1 MEERAEVMLTQVP
14 EFFQTVWEDY
24 TIKDQTLYDTKI
36 DILSLDV
43 SNTCRDLA
51 LSFSQYNAYSGIGY
65 GESNFTRGVTEQEAF
80 EDWSITWNNEKR
92 KILVLL
98 KNFNILKITQNQ
110 YDGIVLFNWIT
121 GTANTVSASEGEYD
135 LANSIKLQ
143 QWNTVAN
150 MIKRSKINKS
160 KADIASKIIGL
171 ADYGTY
177 RDRIWLRTQ
186 GIYKM
191 RQQNELKALDSE
203 NLKRARFAYFAE
215 TGNFLPFTPEGI
227 KRDIVNKYND
237 TLSEKRY
244 TADGSTKTFTLT
256 KSPSVYPV
264 EKIKVLV
271 NAKMIQLYFDYT
283 VSGDT
288 LTIKKDLVN
297 GDIVDVT
304 IKI

>member
-1 MEERAEVMLTQVP
+1 MLTQVP

-36 DILSLDV
+36 DVLSLDV
-43 SNTCRDLA
+43 SDTCRDLA

-65 GESNFTRGVTEQEAF
+65 GESNFSRGVTEQEAF
-80 EDWSITWNNEKR
+80 EDWSIIWNNEKK
-92 KILVLL
+92 KILTLL

-121 GTANTVSASEGEYD
+121 GSVNTVSASEGEYD
-135 LANSIKLQ
+135 LSNSIKLQ

-171 ADYGTY
+171 ADYGSY

-215 TGNFLPFTPEGI
+215 TCNFLPFTPEGI
-227 KRDIVNKYND
+227 KRDTVNKYND

-244 TADGSTKTFTLT
+244 TADGSTNTFTLT

-264 EKIKVLV
+264 EKIKVEV
-271 NAKMIQLYFDYT
+271 NAKIIQLYFDYT

-288 LTIKKDLVN
+288 LTITKDLVN
-297 GDIVDVT
+297 GDIIDVT
-304 IKI
+304 NKI

>member
-1 MEERAEVMLTQVP
+1 MLTQVP

-36 DILSLDV
+36 DVLSLDV
-43 SNTCRDLA
+43 SDTCRDLA

-65 GESNFTRGVTEQEAF
+65 GESNFSRGVTEQEAF
-80 EDWSITWNNEKR
+80 EDWSIIWNNEKK
-92 KILVLL
+92 KILTLL

-121 GTANTVSASEGEYD
+121 GSVNTVSASEGEYD
-135 LANSIKLQ
+135 LSNSIKLQ

-171 ADYGTY
+171 ADYGSY

-244 TADGSTKTFTLT
+244 TADGSTNTFTLT

-264 EKIKVLV
+264 EKIKVEV
-271 NAKMIQLYFDYT
+271 NAKIIQLYFDYT

-288 LTIKKDLVN
+288 LTITKDLVN
-297 GDIVDVT
+297 GDIIDVT

>member
-1 MEERAEVMLTQVP
+1 MLTQVP

-36 DILSLDV
+36 DVLSLDV
-43 SNTCRDLA
+43 SDTCRDLA
-51 LSFSQYNAYSGIGY
+51 LSFSTYNAYSGVGY
-65 GESNFTRGVTEQEAF
+65 GESNFIRGITEQEAF
-80 EDWSITWNNEKR
+80 EDWSITWNNEKK
-92 KILVLL
+92 KILTLI
-98 KNFNILKITQNQ
+98 KNFNIVKITQNQ

-121 GTANTVSASEGEYD
+121 GSANTVSASEGQYD

-160 KADIASKIIGL
+160 KADIVSKIIGL
-171 ADYGTY
+171 ADYGGY
-177 RDRIWLRTQ
+177 RNRIWLRTQ

-227 KRDIVNKYND
+227 KRDIVNKYNE
-237 TLSEKRY
+237 TLSQKQY
-244 TADGSTKTFTLT
+244 TADGSTKTFALT
-256 KSPSVYPV
+256 KTASVYPV

-271 NAKMIQLYFDYT
+271 NGNIIQLYFDYT
-283 VSGDT
+283 VSGET
-288 LTIKKDLVN
+288 LTITKDLAN
-297 GDIVDVT
+297 GDIIDTT

>member
-1 MEERAEVMLTQVP
+1 
-14 EFFQTVWEDY
+14 
-24 TIKDQTLYDTKI
+24 
-36 DILSLDV
+36 
-43 SNTCRDLA
+43 
-51 LSFSQYNAYSGIGY
+51 
-65 GESNFTRGVTEQEAF
+65 
-80 EDWSITWNNEKR
+80 
-92 KILVLL
+92 
-98 KNFNILKITQNQ
+98 
-110 YDGIVLFNWIT
+110 
-121 GTANTVSASEGEYD
+121 
-135 LANSIKLQ
+135 
-143 QWNTVAN
+143 
-150 MIKRSKINKS
+150 
-160 KADIASKIIGL
+160 
-171 ADYGTY
+171 
-177 RDRIWLRTQ
+177 
-186 GIYKM
+186 M

-264 EKIKVLV
+264 EKIKVEV
-271 NAKMIQLYFDYT
+271 NAKIIQLYFDYT

-297 GDIVDVT
+297 GDIIDVT

>member
-1 MEERAEVMLTQVP
+1 MLTQVP

-36 DILSLDV
+36 DVLSLDV
-43 SNTCRDLA
+43 SDTCRDLA

-80 EDWSITWNNEKR
+80 EDWSITWNNEKK
-92 KILVLL
+92 KILTLI
-98 KNFNILKITQNQ
+98 KNFNIVKITQNQ

-121 GTANTVSASEGEYD
+121 GSANTVSASEGEYD

-143 QWNTVAN
+143 EWNTVAN

-160 KADIASKIIGL
+160 KSDIASKIIGL
-171 ADYGTY
+171 ADYGGY
-177 RDRIWLRTQ
+177 RNRIWLRTQ

-237 TLSEKRY
+237 TLSQKQY

-256 KSPSVYPV
+256 KSVSVYPV

-271 NAKMIQLYFDYT
+271 NGDIIQLYFDYT
-283 VSGDT
+283 VSGET
-288 LTIKKDLVN
+288 LTIIKDLAN
-297 GDIVDVT
+297 GDIIDVT

>member
-1 MEERAEVMLTQVP
+1 MLTQVP

-36 DILSLDV
+36 DVLSLDV
-43 SNTCRDLA
+43 SDTCRDLA
-51 LSFSQYNAYSGIGY
+51 LSFSQYNAYSEIGY
-65 GESNFTRGVTEQEAF
+65 GESNFSRGVTEQEAF
-80 EDWSITWNNEKR
+80 EDWSIIWNNEKK
-92 KILVLL
+92 KILTLL

-121 GTANTVSASEGEYD
+121 GSVNTVSASEGEYD
-135 LANSIKLQ
+135 LSNSIKLQ

-171 ADYGTY
+171 ADYGSY

-244 TADGSTKTFTLT
+244 TADGSTNTFTLT

-264 EKIKVLV
+264 EKIKVEV
-271 NAKMIQLYFDYT
+271 NAKIIQLYFDYT

-288 LTIKKDLVN
+288 LTIIKDLAN
-297 GDIVDVT
+297 GDIIDVT

>member
-1 MEERAEVMLTQVP
+1 MLTQVP

-36 DILSLDV
+36 DVLSLDV
-43 SNTCRDLA
+43 SDTCRDLA

-80 EDWSITWNNEKR
+80 EDWSITWNNEKK
-92 KILVLL
+92 KILTLL
-98 KNFNILKITQNQ
+98 KNFNIVKITQNQ

-121 GTANTVSASEGEYD
+121 GSANTVSASEGEYD

-271 NAKMIQLYFDYT
+271 NAKIIQLYFDYT
-283 VSGDT
+283 VSGDI

-297 GDIVDVT
+297 GDIIDVT

>member
-1 MEERAEVMLTQVP
+1 MLTQVP

-36 DILSLDV
+36 DVLSLDV
-43 SNTCRDLA
+43 SDTCRDLA

-80 EDWSITWNNEKR
+80 EDWSITWNNEKK
-92 KILVLL
+92 KILTLI
-98 KNFNILKITQNQ
+98 KNFNIVKITQNQ

-121 GTANTVSASEGEYD
+121 GSANTVSASEGEYD
-135 LANSIKLQ
+135 LANLIKLQ
-143 QWNTVAN
+143 EWNTVAN

-171 ADYGTY
+171 ADYGSY

-244 TADGSTKTFTLT
+244 TADGSTNTFTLT

-271 NAKMIQLYFDYT
+271 NAKIIQLYFDYT

-297 GDIVDVT
+297 GDIIDVT

>member
-1 MEERAEVMLTQVP
+1 MLTQVP

-36 DILSLDV
+36 DVLSLDV
-43 SNTCRDLA
+43 SDTCRDLA

-80 EDWSITWNNEKR
+80 EDWSITWNNEKK
-92 KILVLL
+92 KILTLI

-121 GTANTVSASEGEYD
+121 GSASKVSASEGEYD

-171 ADYGTY
+171 ADYGSY

-244 TADGSTKTFTLT
+244 TANGSTNTFTLT

-264 EKIKVLV
+264 EKIKVEV
-271 NAKMIQLYFDYT
+271 NAKIIQLYFDYT

-288 LTIKKDLVN
+288 LTITKDLVN
-297 GDIVDVT
+297 GDIIDVT

>member
-1 MEERAEVMLTQVP
+1 MLTQVP

-36 DILSLDV
+36 DVISLDV
-43 SNTCRDLA
+43 SDTCRDLA

-80 EDWSITWNNEKR
+80 EDWSITWNNEKK
-92 KILVLL
+92 KILTLL

-121 GTANTVSASEGEYD
+121 GSANTVSASEGEYD

-271 NAKMIQLYFDYT
+271 NAKIIQLYFDYT

>member
-1 MEERAEVMLTQVP
+1 MLTQVP

-36 DILSLDV
+36 DVLSLDV
-43 SNTCRDLA
+43 SDTCRDLA

-65 GESNFTRGVTEQEAF
+65 GESNFSRGVTEQEAF
-80 EDWSITWNNEKR
+80 EDWSIIWNNEKK
-92 KILVLL
+92 KILTLL

-121 GTANTVSASEGEYD
+121 GSVNTVSASEGEYD
-135 LANSIKLQ
+135 LSNSIKLQ

-171 ADYGTY
+171 ADYGSY

-244 TADGSTKTFTLT
+244 TADGSTNTFTLT

-264 EKIKVLV
+264 EKIKVEV
-271 NAKMIQLYFDYT
+271 NAKIIQLYFDYT

-288 LTIKKDLVN
+288 LTIIKDLAN
-297 GDIVDVT
+297 GDIIDVT

>member
-1 MEERAEVMLTQVP
+1 MLTQVP

-36 DILSLDV
+36 DVLGIDV
-43 SNTCRDLA
+43 SDTCRDLA

-80 EDWSITWNNEKR
+80 EDWSITWNNEKK
-92 KILVLL
+92 KILTLL
-98 KNFNILKITQNQ
+98 KNFNIVKITQNQ

-121 GTANTVSASEGEYD
+121 GSANTVSASEGEYD

-271 NAKMIQLYFDYT
+271 NAKIIQLYFDYT
-283 VSGDT
+283 VSGDI

-297 GDIVDVT
+297 GDIIDVT

>member
-1 MEERAEVMLTQVP
+1 MLTQVP

-36 DILSLDV
+36 DVISLDV
-43 SNTCRDLA
+43 SDTCRDLA

-80 EDWSITWNNEKR
+80 EDWSITWNNEKK
-92 KILVLL
+92 KILTLL

-121 GTANTVSASEGEYD
+121 GSANTVSASEGEYD

-271 NAKMIQLYFDYT
+271 NAKIIQLYFDYT

-297 GDIVDVT
+297 DDIVDIT

>member
-1 MEERAEVMLTQVP
+1 MLTQVP

-36 DILSLDV
+36 DVLSLDV
-43 SNTCRDLA
+43 SDTCRDLA

-80 EDWSITWNNEKR
+80 EDWSITWNNEKK
-92 KILVLL
+92 KILTLI

-121 GTANTVSASEGEYD
+121 GSANTVSASEGEYD

-160 KADIASKIIGL
+160 KSDIASKIIGL
-171 ADYGTY
+171 ADYGSY
-177 RDRIWLRTQ
+177 RNRIWLRTQ

-244 TADGSTKTFTLT
+244 TADGSTNTFTLT

-271 NAKMIQLYFDYT
+271 NAKIIQLYFDYI

-288 LTIKKDLVN
+288 LTITKDLVN
-297 GDIVDVT
+297 GDIIDVT

>member
-1 MEERAEVMLTQVP
+1 MLTQVP

-36 DILSLDV
+36 DVLSLDV
-43 SNTCRDLA
+43 SDTCRDLA

-80 EDWSITWNNEKR
+80 EDWSITWNNEKK
-92 KILVLL
+92 KILTLL
-98 KNFNILKITQNQ
+98 KNFNIFKITQNQ

-121 GTANTVSASEGEYD
+121 GSANTVSASEGEYD

-150 MIKRSKINKS
+150 MIKRSKINKL

-171 ADYGTY
+171 ADYGSY

-237 TLSEKRY
+237 TLIEKRY

-288 LTIKKDLVN
+288 LTMKKDIVN
-297 GDIVDVT
+297 GDIIDVT

>member
-1 MEERAEVMLTQVP
+1 MLTQVP

-36 DILSLDV
+36 DVLSLDV
-43 SNTCRDLA
+43 SDTCRDLA
-51 LSFSQYNAYSGIGY
+51 LSFSQYNSYSGIGY

-80 EDWSITWNNEKR
+80 EDWLITWNNEKK
-92 KILVLL
+92 KILTLL

-121 GTANTVSASEGEYD
+121 GSANTVSASEGEYD

-171 ADYGTY
+171 ADYGSY

-203 NLKRARFAYFAE
+203 DLKRARFAYFAE

-237 TLSEKRY
+237 TLIEKRY

-288 LTIKKDLVN
+288 LTIKKDIVN
-297 GDIVDVT
+297 GDIIDVT

>member
-1 MEERAEVMLTQVP
+1 MLTQVP

-36 DILSLDV
+36 DVLSLDV
-43 SNTCRDLA
+43 SDTCRDLA

-80 EDWSITWNNEKR
+80 EDWSITWNNEKK
-92 KILVLL
+92 KILTLI
-98 KNFNILKITQNQ
+98 KNFNIVKITQNQ
-110 YDGIVLFNWIT
+110 FDGIVLFNWIT
-121 GTANTVSASEGEYD
+121 GSANTVSASEGEYD

-160 KADIASKIIGL
+160 KSDIASKIIGL

-177 RDRIWLRTQ
+177 RNRIWLRTQ

-237 TLSEKRY
+237 TLSQKQY

-256 KSPSVYPV
+256 KSVSVYPV

-271 NAKMIQLYFDYT
+271 NGDIIQLYFDYT
-283 VSGDT
+283 VSGET
-288 LTIKKDLVN
+288 LTIIKDLTN
-297 GDIVDVT
+297 GDIIDVT

>member
-1 MEERAEVMLTQVP
+1 MLTQVP

-36 DILSLDV
+36 DVLSLDV
-43 SNTCRDLA
+43 SDTCRDLA

-80 EDWSITWNNEKR
+80 EDWSITWNNEKK
-92 KILVLL
+92 KILTLI

-121 GTANTVSASEGEYD
+121 GSASKVSASEGEYD

-160 KADIASKIIGL
+160 KSDIASKIIGL
-171 ADYGTY
+171 ADYGGY
-177 RDRIWLRTQ
+177 RNRIWLRTQ

-244 TADGSTKTFTLT
+244 TADGSTNTFTLT

-271 NAKMIQLYFDYT
+271 NAKIIQLYFDYT

-288 LTIKKDLVN
+288 LTITKDLVN
-297 GDIVDVT
+297 GDIIDVT

>member
-1 MEERAEVMLTQVP
+1 MLTQVP

-36 DILSLDV
+36 DVLSLDV
-43 SNTCRDLA
+43 SDTCRDLA

-80 EDWSITWNNEKR
+80 EDWSITWNNEKK
-92 KILVLL
+92 KILTLI

-121 GTANTVSASEGEYD
+121 GSASKVSASEGEYD

-171 ADYGTY
+171 ADYGSY

-244 TADGSTKTFTLT
+244 TADGSTNTFTLT

-264 EKIKVLV
+264 EKIKVEV
-271 NAKMIQLYFDYT
+271 NAKIIQLYFDYT

-288 LTIKKDLVN
+288 LTITKDLVN
-297 GDIVDVT
+297 GDIIDVT